1 MKCRLNSGQRVYSS
15 QYLCLKR
22 TKISSQYLAFHLK
35 KTRKRRINLIQTKE
49 KEGDSKLQSR
59 DKQRIKK
66 NNRESKQNQN
76 QFFEKINKIDK
87 PLARLTEIKMRKD

>member
-1 MKCRLNSGQRVYSS
+1 MNTQWDKQIARKTRNVLNEGQQNKSKFMKCRLNSGQRVYSS

-49 KEGDSKLQSR
+49 KEGDSKL
-59 DKQRIKK
+59 
-66 NNRESKQNQN
+66 
-76 QFFEKINKIDK
+76 
-87 PLARLTEIKMRKD
+87 